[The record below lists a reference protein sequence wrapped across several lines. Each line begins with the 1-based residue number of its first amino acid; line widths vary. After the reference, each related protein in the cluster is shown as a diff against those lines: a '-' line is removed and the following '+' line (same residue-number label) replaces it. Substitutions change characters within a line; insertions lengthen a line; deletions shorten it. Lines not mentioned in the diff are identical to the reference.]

1 MSTFLKWTL
10 DRGLKE
16 KEIEY
21 SFVDLSSFEISVQVN
36 FEL

>member
-1 MSTFLKWTL
+1 MVK
-10 DRGLKE
+10 GYANKE

-21 SFVDLSSFEISVQVN
+21 SFVGLSSFEISVQAN